1 MAHRLLQDPESS
13 GWERSDFPIVCE
25 TCLGPNPY
33 VRMQKIPYGG
43 ECHISGRPYTVF
55 RWKPGTEA
63 RYKKTIVC
71 QEVAKAKN
79 VCQVCLLD
87 LEYNLPVQ
95 VRDSATGEDTDQL
108 PQSDVG
114 KEYQLQRM
122 ADEGEL
128 GTTFNGPQANDTI
141 LKLQRTTPYYKRN
154 RAPVCTFFVRGECK
168 RGAECPYRHEMPTTG
183 ELANQNIK
191 DRYFGVNDPVANKML
206 GRVDRMPNLTPPE
219 DASITTLYVGSL
231 TPGITEADLRDAFYP
246 FGEVASIRVL
256 ERRHCGFVTYA
267 ARASAEKAAEELQ
280 NRLIV
285 RGSRC
290 KLMWG
295 RPQQDRPPDSAPP
308 IPSNL
313 FPPQVQKDMGATLP
327 FQPAAPNFFNIP
339 GAPGGPQPPPR
350 PYYPSMDPE
359 SMGTRSQQGAPGEGP
374 AASSD
379 VPSEGPPAK
388 RSRPDGQADG
398 NQQQHGNQMQSQQ
411 QQQQQQ
417 QQQPPWHHGGPMG
430 PPPGGFMQG
439 PPGGPMGVP
448 MGRPPFMGPPPGGM
462 PPGMRPPMGMQGG
475 PPPMQQPS

>member
-1 MAHRLLQDPESS
+1 MAHRLLQDPETS

-55 RWKPGTEA
+55 RWKPGTDA

-95 VRDSATGEDTDQL
+95 VRDSAAGEDTEQL

-128 GTTFNGPQANDTI
+128 GTSYDGPKANDTI

-154 RAPVCTFFVRGECK
+154 RAPVCTFFMRGECK

-206 GRVDRMPNLTPPE
+206 GRVDRMPSLVPPE

-231 TPGITEADLRDAFYP
+231 TPGITDADLRDAFYP
-246 FGEVASIRVL
+246 FGEIASIRVL
-256 ERRHCGFVTYA
+256 EKRHCGFVTYE
-267 ARASAEKAAEELQ
+267 ARSSAEKAAEELQ

-295 RPQQDRPPDSAPP
+295 RPQQERNSESAPAVP
-308 IPSNL
+308 ANML
-313 FPPQVQKDMGATLP
+313 PPQVQKDMGATLP
-327 FQPAAPNFFNIP
+327 FQPAAPSFFNIP
-339 GAPGGPQPPPR
+339 GAPGAPPPPR
-350 PYYPSMDPE
+350 PFYPSMDPE
-359 SMGTRSQQGAPGEGP
+359 SMGTRAQQGGPGEPP
-374 AASSD
+374 APSGG
-379 VPSEGPPAK
+379 PSEGPPAK
-388 RSRPDGQADG
+388 RSRPDDSGAP
-398 NQQQHGNQMQSQQ
+398 QQQQGVTPMGQQGQPQQ

-417 QQQPPWHHGGPMG
+417 QPPPWHHGGPMG
-430 PPPGGFMQG
+430 PPPMGMPPGGFM
-439 PPGGPMGVP
+439 PGPMGGPV
-448 MGRPPFMGPPPGGM
+448 GRPPFMGLPAGSI
-462 PPGMRPPMGMQGG
+462 PPGMRPPMPLGMRGG
-475 PPPMQQPS
+475 PPH